1 MNINST
7 SNTNYV
13 SLINSNLSGSVT
25 AQPANCS
32 GASQPAAT
40 LGISPAGDFLSKLQQ
55 LQSSNPAQFKQ
66 TMTDISNQLT
76 SAAGNATGPQA
87 QMLTA
92 LAGKFQSAS
101 QSGDLSAFQT
111 QPGQTPYDTTN
122 DPLASLMGAGGT
134 GAAHHHHGHG
144 HHHKSVQSGD
154 DAASTQNSLLPQ
166 FASTTTPSTSSNVN
180 VRDLFQSIFKEVD
193 SAVSGSTSG
202 ASGGSSAITAS

>member
-25 AQPANCS
+25 AQPVNCS

-76 SAAGNATGPQA
+76 SAAGNATGQQA
-87 QMLTA
+87 QMLSYVDVFHVLMVVVFGA
-92 LAGKFQSAS
+92 VPLLLLMQGRK
-101 QSGDLSAFQT
+101 G
-111 QPGQTPYDTTN
+111 GQ
-122 DPLASLMGAGGT
+122 AGGE
-134 GAAHHHHGHG
+134 G
-144 HHHKSVQSGD
+144 
-154 DAASTQNSLLPQ
+154 
-166 FASTTTPSTSSNVN
+166 
-180 VRDLFQSIFKEVD
+180 
-193 SAVSGSTSG
+193 
-202 ASGGSSAITAS
+202 